1 MRHVTTICLAAA
13 LLAPLPASA
22 AETLGQA
29 IAWPGRDRAAVARD
43 PARHPDEVLSF
54 LGVKPESSI
63 AEIFPYAGY
72 WTEIL
77 APYLHDK
84 GALYAVLG
92 DPAGNEN
99 ERAYARFPDRIRAEF
114 AAHPEKFDKIR
125 YTYLG
130 GQRLDFLPANS
141 VDVVLTFRNLHTW
154 MHDKDVEQVLAS
166 FYRALKPGGT
176 FGIEEHRARP
186 DRPQDPVA
194 EDGYVR
200 QDYAVAMIERAGF
213 RLLAS
218 SELERNPRDTTH
230 WPRGVWTLP
239 PTYRLG
245 AVDHDKYK
253 AIGEADNFLL
263 RFQKPL

>member
-1 MRHVTTICLAAA
+1 MP
-13 LLAPLPASA
+13 APA
-22 AETLGQA
+22 AETLSQA
-29 IAWPGRDRAAVARD
+29 VAWPGRDPAAVARD
-43 PARHPDEVLSF
+43 PVRHPEEVLSF
-54 LGVKPESSI
+54 LGVKPESAV

-84 GALYAVLG
+84 GVLYAVLG

-99 ERAYARFPDRIRAEF
+99 ERAYASFPDRIRTKF
-114 AAHPEKFDKIR
+114 AVHPEFDKLR
-125 YTYLG
+125 YAYLG
-130 GQRLDFLPANS
+130 GQRLDFLPAGS
-141 VDVVLTFRNLHTW
+141 VDMVLTFRNLHTW
-154 MHDKDVEQVLAS
+154 MNDKDIEQVLAS
-166 FYRALKPGGT
+166 FYRVLKPGGT
-176 FGIEEHRARP
+176 LGIEEHRARP

-213 RLLAS
+213 RLVAS

-230 WPRGVWTLP
+230 WPQGVWTLP

-245 AVDHDKYK
+245 AMDHDKYK
-253 AIGEADNFLL
+253 TIGEADNFLL
-263 RFQKPL
+263 KFQKPR